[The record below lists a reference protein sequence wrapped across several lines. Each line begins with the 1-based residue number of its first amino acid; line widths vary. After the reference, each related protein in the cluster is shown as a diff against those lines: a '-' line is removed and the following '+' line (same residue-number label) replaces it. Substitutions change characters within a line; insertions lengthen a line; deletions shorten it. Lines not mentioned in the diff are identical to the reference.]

1 MMEVETKR
9 FWAEA
14 AQRILGHEVKF
25 SGPKG
30 KATCH
35 CAGASAAPG
44 LRWCEAEWPRRQ
56 IRLCTGVGGECRIVR
71 PTSLTETERG
81 EHRDGSRR
89 RFRGG
94 QGRDGWGQEASR
106 YLPVENDGEVFEIY
120 SSMAKAVSVL
130 PEDKREM
137 AVESLMS
144 TGKWTERG
152 ERENAFNGVSI
163 ERRRVK

>member
-1 MMEVETKR
+1 MMDAESRR

-14 AQRILGHEVKF
+14 AQQILGHGVTYA
-25 SGPKG
+25 GPKG

-71 PTSLTETERG
+71 PSSLTETERG
-81 EHRDGSRR
+81 SIVTGPDEDSEVAKAG
-89 RFRGG
+89 
-94 QGRDGWGQEASR
+94 EAGVRKPPSI
-106 YLPVENDGEVFEIY
+106 YLIENDGEGFEIY

-152 ERENAFNGVSI
+152 ENAFNGVSI
-163 ERRRVK
+163 ERRRLK

>member
-1 MMEVETKR
+1 MMDTESKR

-14 AQRILGHEVKF
+14 AQRILGHEVTF
-25 SGPKG
+25 AGPKG

-56 IRLCTGVGGECRIVR
+56 NSTMHRGGRRVQDR
-71 PTSLTETERG
+71 ASLLADRDRAR

-94 QGRDGWGQEASR
+94 EGREAGVR
-106 YLPVENDGEVFEIY
+106 KPPAIYLVENDGEVFEIY

-144 TGKWTERG
+144 TGKWTNAGRTRSTECPSRG
-152 ERENAFNGVSI
+152 DG
-163 ERRRVK
+163 

>member
-1 MMEVETKR
+1 MDMETR
-9 FWAEA
+9 QFWADA
-14 AQRILGHEVKF
+14 AQRILGHAVSF
-25 SGPKG
+25 AGPKG

-44 LRWCEAEWPRRQ
+44 LHWCEAEWPSRD

-71 PTSLTETERG
+71 PSSLTETERG
-81 EHRDGSRR
+81 SVSGPDEDS
-89 RFRGG
+89 
-94 QGRDGWGQEASR
+94 EAKAGEAGVR
-106 YLPVENDGEVFEIY
+106 TRPAVYLVENDGQMFEIY

-137 AVESLMS
+137 ALRSLLS

-152 ERENAFNGVSI
+152 ENAFNARSI

>member
-1 MMEVETKR
+1 MDMEKR
-9 FWAEA
+9 QFWADA
-14 AQRILGHEVKF
+14 AERILGHEVTF

-44 LRWCEAEWPRRQ
+44 LRWCEAEWPSRA

-71 PTSLTETERG
+71 PSSLTETERASIVTAPDEDSEAAKAG
-81 EHRDGSRR
+81 WRGIRR
-89 RFRGG
+89 PP
-94 QGRDGWGQEASR
+94 AV
-106 YLPVENDGEVFEIY
+106 YLVQNDGEVSEIY
-120 SSMAKAVSVL
+120 SSMEKAVSVL
-130 PEDKREM
+130 PEDKRKM

-152 ERENAFNGVSI
+152 ENAFNGVSI
-163 ERRRVK
+163 ETRRVK

>member
-1 MMEVETKR
+1 MMDAESKR

-14 AQRILGHEVKF
+14 AQRILGHEVTF
-25 SGPKG
+25 AGPKG

-44 LRWCEAEWPRRQ
+44 LRWYEAEWPRRQ
-56 IRLCTGVGGECRIVR
+56 IRLFTGVGGECRIVR
-71 PTSLTETERG
+71 PTSLTETERESIVTGPDEDSEVAKAG
-81 EHRDGSRR
+81 EAGVRKPPSI
-89 RFRGG
+89 
-94 QGRDGWGQEASR
+94 
-106 YLPVENDGEVFEIY
+106 YLIENDGEGFEIY

-152 ERENAFNGVSI
+152 ENAFNAVSI
-163 ERRRVK
+163 ERRRLK

>member
-1 MMEVETKR
+1 MEVETKR

-14 AQRILGHEVKF
+14 AQRILGHGVKF

-30 KATCH
+30 KATCQ

-56 IRLCTGVGGECRIVR
+56 IRLCTGVGGQCRIVWD
-71 PTSLTETERG
+71 TSLTETDRG
-81 EHRDGSRR
+81 SIVTGPDEDSEVAKAGEVGIRKLPSI
-89 RFRGG
+89 
-94 QGRDGWGQEASR
+94 
-106 YLPVENDGEVFEIY
+106 YLVENDGEGFEIY

-137 AVESLMS
+137 AVESLRS

-152 ERENAFNGVSI
+152 ENAFNAVSI
-163 ERRRVK
+163 ERRRLK